1 MNNKLPQIIL
11 VLTLAWI
18 FMPVADAVAQ
28 SGGFTG
34 SFSRIGF
41 SARGMSMGNAMT
53 AVDQEG
59 TYGYYNPALS
69 ARPATTAQ
77 IDLSSSAMQFDRQLH
92 MLNTHFQLPPSA
104 GISISLI
111 NARISDI
118 DGRTQ
123 SGYQTDQFSVSEYQ
137 FNTNFAL
144 RFTESI
150 WGGIGIKYNLSSYH
164 SEVPNSSAVALDVGL
179 RYGVTEDITV
189 GVVLHDLFASNQIDT
204 SELYGS
210 PTSMAVEYSY
220 PTRLK
225 MGFAYDGF
233 DKLLIAS
240 DYEIQFQ
247 TSEISERQTELVEG
261 RPINRQVRSE
271 VRSNSHHLRLGAR
284 YFLHERITLRSGVQT
299 LDLNSEYSIQPTAGF
314 SLHLPFD
321 RYSPAIDYAFFREP
335 SGISTMHVF
344 SIRLNI

>member
-1 MNNKLPQIIL
+1 MNSRLSHIIL
-11 VLTLAWI
+11 ALTLAWV
-18 FMPVADAVAQ
+18 FMPLADAVAQ
-28 SGGFTG
+28 SSGFTG

-69 ARPATTAQ
+69 ARPSTTAQ

-111 NARISDI
+111 NARIGNI

-123 SGYQTDQFSVSEYQ
+123 SGYQTEEFSVSEYQ

-144 RFTESI
+144 RFTESF

-164 SEVPNSSAVALDVGL
+164 NEVPNSSAVALDIGF

-189 GVVLHDLFASNQIDT
+189 GIVLHDLFASNQIDT

-210 PTSMAVEYSY
+210 STSMATEYKY

-225 MGFAYDGF
+225 MGLAFDRF
-233 DKLLIAS
+233 DKLLIS
-240 DYEIQFQ
+240 TDYEIQFQ
-247 TSEISERQTELVEG
+247 TSEISERQTVLVEG
-261 RPINRQVRSE
+261 RPVNRQVRSE
-271 VRSNSHHLRLGAR
+271 VRSNSHHLRVGAR
-284 YFLHERITLRSGVQT
+284 YLLHERVTLRSGIQA
-299 LDLNSEYSIQPTAGF
+299 LDIDQEYSVQPTAGF